1 MSENQKQNLGDIIGV
16 LLAGVMLTIS
26 LSELIPAGNWL
37 YLLGLVAGVVIIT
50 NKVNRIVRGK

>member
-1 MSENQKQNLGDIIGV
+1 MTESQKQNLGDIIGV

-26 LSELIPAGNWL
+26 LSELIPAGQWL
-37 YLLGLVAGVVIIT
+37 YLIWLVVGVVIIT

>member
-26 LSELIPAGNWL
+26 LSELIPAGQWL
-37 YLLGLVAGVVIIT
+37 YLMGMVAGIVIVT